1 MKIRVKVPKVGL
13 TVEEVTLSTWEKQ
26 EGDTVAADETIATVE
41 GDKATFEVTS
51 PAAGKLLKRLA
62 SEGDVVPVG
71 GEIALVEIG

>member
-13 TVEEVTLSTWEKQ
+13 TVEEVTLATWEKN
-26 EGDTVAADETIATVE
+26 EGDSVAAEEAIATVE
-41 GDKATFEVTS
+41 GDKVTFEITS

>member
-26 EGDTVAADETIATVE
+26 EGDAVAAEETIATVE

-51 PAAGKLLKRLA
+51 PAAGKLLKKLA
-62 SEGDVVPVG
+62 VEGDVVPVG

>member
-41 GDKATFEVTS
+41 GDKATFEVTT
-51 PAAGKLLKRLA
+51 PAGGKLLKRLA

>member
-26 EGDTVAADETIATVE
+26 EGDNVGADETIATVE

-51 PAAGKLLKRLA
+51 PAAGKLLKQLA

>member
-26 EGDTVAADETIATVE
+26 EGDSVAAEETIATVE